1 MQEKGNISIHTENIF
16 PIIKRSLY
24 SDREI
29 FLRELVSNA
38 VDAISKLKM
47 VSYTDEFKGSLPDP
61 KIEIELDKEARTL
74 KVIDNGIGMTV
85 DEVKK
90 YINQVAFSSAEE
102 FAKNYQGGD
111 ENQSIIGHF
120 GLGFYSAFM
129 VSDLVEIDTLSYRE
143 GSEAVHWSCDGSTE
157 FNLSDSDRDTVGTT
171 ITLTLDAEDDEYLE
185 TGRIQQLV
193 RKYCDFLP
201 VPIQLD
207 DEVINKQQPLWA
219 RSPSELTEEDYLEF
233 YRYLYPFQEDPLFW
247 IHINTDYP
255 FLVKG
260 ILYFPKLRPDI
271 DPNRGQIKLYC
282 NEVFVSDNC
291 EEVIPKFLLPLRGTI
306 DLDSNDIPLNV
317 SRSYLHNDRK
327 VQRIA
332 DHIAKKVGDRLKDL
346 YDDDYDRFLTVWPD
360 ISLFVKFGSMNS
372 DKFYQQVKDIIVFK
386 TAADNA
392 DDRAAYVTLADYL
405 ERNKEKQEET
415 VYYASDRATQRAYI
429 DLHRSQGYEVLVLD
443 GLIDT
448 HFTGFLERDNEDVKF
463 KRVDA
468 ELDDTL
474 VDEDGA
480 DNIVDPKT
488 NKTRG
493 ELLQDLFNNS
503 LGKEKLTIKAQA
515 LKTDSVP
522 AMIVLPEALRRLQ
535 EMNAL
540 MQQKLPDL
548 LEEHTLIVNTAHP
561 LVKNLQSIAQEPQII
576 GTDNRED
583 LGKLLCEHIY
593 DLALMSQKVPDSD
606 TLQSFVQ
613 RSNQVLT
620 ELTAKVSS

>member
-1 MQEKGNISIHTENIF
+1 
-16 PIIKRSLY
+16 
-24 SDREI
+24 
-29 FLRELVSNA
+29 
-38 VDAISKLKM
+38 
-47 VSYTDEFKGSLPDP
+47 
-61 KIEIELDKEARTL
+61 
-74 KVIDNGIGMTV
+74 
-85 DEVKK
+85 
-90 YINQVAFSSAEE
+90 
-102 FAKNYQGGD
+102 
-111 ENQSIIGHF
+111 GHF

-129 VSDLVEIDTLSYRE
+129 VSSLVEIDTLSYRE

-157 FNLSDSDRDTVGTT
+157 FNLSDSTRDTVGTT
-171 ITLTLDAEDDEYLE
+171 ITLTLTEEDDEYLE
-185 TGRIQQLV
+185 PGRIQQLV

-201 VPIQLD
+201 VPIHMGE
-207 DEVINKQQPLWA
+207 EVINKQQPLWT
-219 RSPSELTEEDYLEF
+219 RSPSELTDEDYLEF

-346 YDDDYDRFLTVWPD
+346 YEDDYDRFLEVWPD

-386 TAADNA
+386 TADESAEA
-392 DDRAAYVTLADYL
+392 KSAYVTLVDYL
-405 ERNKEKQEET
+405 ERNKEKQEKT
-415 VYYASDRATQRAYI
+415 VYYASDKATQHAYI

-448 HFTGFLERDNEDVKF
+448 HFTGFLERENEEVQF

-493 ELLQDLFNNS
+493 ELLQDLFKS
-503 LGKEKLTIKAQA
+503 ALGKEKLTVKAQA
-515 LKTDSVP
+515 LKTDTVP
-522 AMIVLPEALRRLQ
+522 A
-535 EMNAL
+535 
-540 MQQKLPDL
+540 
-548 LEEHTLIVNTAHP
+548 
-561 LVKNLQSIAQEPQII
+561 
-576 GTDNRED
+576 
-583 LGKLLCEHIY
+583 
-593 DLALMSQKVPDSD
+593 
-606 TLQSFVQ
+606 
-613 RSNQVLT
+613 
-620 ELTAKVSS
+620 